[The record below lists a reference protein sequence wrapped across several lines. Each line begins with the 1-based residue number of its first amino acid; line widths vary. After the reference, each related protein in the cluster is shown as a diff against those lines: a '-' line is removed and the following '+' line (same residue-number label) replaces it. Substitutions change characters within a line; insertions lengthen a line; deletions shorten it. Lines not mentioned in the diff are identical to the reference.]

1 MAAKPA
7 YFLSLTLSN
16 VRCFGSPQTIDLS
29 DGQGRPC
36 PWTIILGDNGVG
48 KTTLLQAL
56 AAAEPRPITPARDVE
71 GEESLVMG
79 MGSARQPSLAPTFF
93 RSGFNSFVIRAN
105 YAVGAA
111 LTESRKPHHMET
123 GRAEFNAD
131 RDGFVTS
138 ERKGLSRDQLGN
150 LVCYAYGA
158 ARRMGRSSLSSRHGD
173 SGERDPVLC
182 LGTDDLELVNAE
194 EWLLQAEYNANKESQ
209 VQREARKRR
218 DEIEEILVSVLPD
231 VDQIRFPAPKE
242 AKDRP
247 RVEFHT
253 PYGWVPID
261 ALGLGYKSMI
271 SWVVDL
277 ASKLFERYP
286 KSSNPIAEPAVV
298 LVDEVD
304 LHLHPK
310 WQRQL
315 VRYLSDRFTET
326 QFIVTAHSPLIVQA
340 SEHANIVVLRRK
352 GDEVEI
358 DQSIQAVKGWRI
370 DQILTSDIFGL
381 PTARPPQLDAPLEE
395 RRNILSKSK
404 LTKHD
409 RERLQQL
416 ESQLSNLPSAEG
428 LEDAEAMEVIRKAA
442 HRLRQSK

>member
-1 MAAKPA
+1 MAGKPA
-7 YFLSLTLSN
+7 YYASLTLSN
-16 VRCFGSPQTIDLS
+16 VRCFGSPQTINLS
-29 DGQGRPC
+29 DGRGRPY
-36 PWTIILGDNGVG
+36 PWTIILGYNGVG

-56 AAAEPRPITPARDVE
+56 ASAEPRLLPDERDGESKKFLFMEMARPR
-71 GEESLVMG
+71 SMRRRTMFL
-79 MGSARQPSLAPTFF
+79 
-93 RSGFNSFVIRAN
+93 RSGASSHFIETKYS
-105 YAVGAA
+105 VGAKLSAPRKSIATETARTTFHMRSERHVEITSGA
-111 LTESRKPHHMET
+111 LP
-123 GRAEFNAD
+123 
-131 RDGFVTS
+131 RDGL
-138 ERKGLSRDQLGN
+138 EN

-158 ARRMGRSSLSSRHGD
+158 ARRMGRSSLSSRSGD
-173 SGERDPVLC
+173 SQEGDPVRS
-182 LGTDDLELVNAE
+182 LGADDLQLVNAE

-209 VQREARKRR
+209 VQQEARKRR
-218 DEIEEILVSVLPD
+218 DDIDDILTNILPE
-231 VDQIRFPAPKE
+231 VDKIRFPAPKE

-298 LVDEVD
+298 LVDEID
-304 LHLHPK
+304 LHLHPN

-315 VRYLSDRFTET
+315 IRYLSERFKET

-340 SEHANIVVLRRK
+340 SEHANIAVLRRK

-358 DQSIQAVKGWRI
+358 DQSVKTVQGWRI

-381 PTARPPQLDAPLEE
+381 PTARPSELDKPLAE
-395 RRNILSKSK
+395 RRKILSKSK
-404 LTKHD
+404 LTKRD
-409 RERLQQL
+409 RDRLQEL
-416 ESQLSNLPSAEG
+416 ESQIGDLPSAES
-428 LEDAEAMEVIRKAA
+428 LEDAEAMEIVRKAA
-442 HRLRQSK
+442 ERLRQRN